1 MDTPKKIVVAGAGL
15 VGSLLAIA
23 LTKRGHD
30 VIVLEKR
37 ADLRLEVMSAGKS
50 INLILTA
57 KGIRTLVI
65 LNLWNKVQPIL
76 SPVIGRMMHS
86 KTGEVAF
93 QPYGKNVT
101 ECNYSVS
108 RGELNKLLLS
118 EAEKSGAK
126 IYFESSLATIDFE
139 SKKVTLENNSVL
151 DYDLIFGTDGSG
163 SMARKELIAQIGTA
177 ANYKVHALG
186 TDYKELLMP
195 AKENGDYPMDS
206 KSLHIWPRGNHML
219 MALPNL
225 DGSFTMTLYM
235 PVAWYKDFEDKNKFK
250 KYFEDNY
257 ADVIPLM
264 PDYMF
269 DYYSRPQGFLG
280 IVRMKP
286 WVYQDQLALL
296 GDAAHAIVP
305 FFGQGMNSGFL
316 DVYTL
321 LALMDQHPNNYAKI
335 FSEYEHEQKK
345 NGDAIADLSLDN
357 FVEMCERV
365 GDEKFLFRKKV
376 EMKIEQCFPN
386 KYRSRYGM
394 VTYTLIPYYFAME
407 AGFIQEE
414 ILNELT
420 KDKNSLDEIN
430 MAQAEKLIDEKL
442 VPWFDKNK
450 ITVERYLLTP
460 ITP

>member
-1 MDTPKKIVVAGAGL
+1 MDAPKKIVVAGAGL

-23 LTKRGHD
+23 LKKRGHE
-30 VIVLEKR
+30 VIVIEKR
-37 ADLRLEVMSAGKS
+37 ADLRLEIMSAGKS

-57 KGIRTLVI
+57 KGIRTLVT
-65 LNLWNKVQPIL
+65 LNLWEKVQTIL

-86 KTGEVAF
+86 KTGEQAF
-93 QPYGKNVT
+93 QPYGKNET
-101 ECNYSVS
+101 ECNYSVG
-108 RGELNKLLLS
+108 RGDLNKLLLTQ
-118 EAEKSGAK
+118 AELSGAK
-126 IYFESSLATIDFE
+126 IYFESSVSKIDFQN
-139 SKKVTLENNSVL
+139 KKVTLDNHEVL
-151 DYDLIFGTDGSG
+151 NYDLIFGTDGSG
-163 SMARKELIAQIGTA
+163 SMVRKELISQVGTSA
-177 ANYKVHALG
+177 TYKVEALG

-195 AKENGDYPMDS
+195 AKENGDYPMDF

-235 PVAWYKDFEDKNKFK
+235 PVEWYKDFEDKTKFK
-250 KYFEDNY
+250 KYFEENY

-264 PDYMF
+264 PDYMN
-269 DYYSRPQGFLG
+269 DYYSRPHGFLG

-286 WVYQDQLALL
+286 WIYQDQLALL
-296 GDAAHAIVP
+296 GDSAHAIVP

-321 LALMDQHPNNYAKI
+321 LTLMDQYPNNYSKI
-335 FSEYEHEQKK
+335 FSEYELEQKK

-365 GDEKFLFRKKV
+365 GDENFLFRKKV
-376 EMKIEQCFPN
+376 EMKIEQSFPE

-394 VTYTLIPYYFAME
+394 VTYTLIPYYLALE

-414 ILNELT
+414 ILSEIT
-420 KDKNSLDEIN
+420 KDKKALDEIN
-430 MAQAEKLIDEKL
+430 LAQAEKLIDEKL
-442 VPWFDKNK
+442 VPWFIKNN
-450 ITVERYLLTP
+450 ITVERYLP
-460 ITP
+460 

>member
-1 MDTPKKIVVAGAGL
+1 MDAPKKIVIAGAGL

-23 LTKRGHD
+23 LKQRGHE
-30 VIVLEKR
+30 VLVLEKR
-37 ADLRLEVMSAGKS
+37 ADLRLEAMSAGKS

-57 KGIRTLVI
+57 KGIRTIVSLG
-65 LNLWNKVQPIL
+65 LWEKVQTIL

-86 KTGEVAF
+86 KTGEQAF
-93 QPYGKNVT
+93 QPYGKNET
-101 ECNYSVS
+101 ECNFSVGRS
-108 RGELNKLLLS
+108 DLNKLLLN
-118 EAEKSGAK
+118 EAELSGIK
-126 IYFESSLATIDFE
+126 IFFESSVAKIDFE
-139 SKKVTLENNSVL
+139 NKKVTLENNDVL
-151 DYDLIFGTDGSG
+151 NYDLIFGADGSG
-163 SMARKELIAQIGTA
+163 SIVRKELIAKVGTK
-177 ANYKVHALG
+177 ANYKVEALG

-195 AKENGDYPMDS
+195 AQKNGDYPMDK

-235 PVAWYKDFEDKNKFK
+235 PVAWFKDFEDQAKFK
-250 KYFEDNY
+250 KYFEENY

-264 PDYMF
+264 PDYLT
-269 DYYSRPQGFLG
+269 DYYSRSHGFLG

-286 WVYQDQLALL
+286 WIYQDQLALL

-321 LALMDQHPNNYAKI
+321 LSLMDQYPNNYSKI
-335 FSEYEHEQKK
+335 FSEYELVQKK

-365 GDEKFLFRKKV
+365 GDENFLFKKKV
-376 EMKIEQCFPN
+376 EMKIEQTFPE

-394 VTYTLIPYYFAME
+394 VTYTLIPYYLALE

-414 ILNELT
+414 ILSELT
-420 KDKNSLDEIN
+420 KDKRSLDEIN
-430 MAQAEKLIDEKL
+430 LLQAEQLINEKL
-442 VPWFDKNK
+442 VPWFIKNN
-450 ITVERYLLTP
+450 INVERYLP
-460 ITP
+460 E